1 MVDNGLHN
9 VLIDMDILFI
19 NNNIDIYLIL
29 LIFIFVVIVIG
40 QLLYLIIWIV
50 CLSRVGIIVMKEC
63 DMGYCICYWIY
74 IVNYA
79 I

>member
-1 MVDNGLHN
+1 MVDNELYN

-29 LIFIFVVIVIG
+29 LIFILVAIVID

-50 CLSRVGIIVMKEC
+50 YLNKVEIIVMRAC

-74 IVNYA
+74 IVNYV